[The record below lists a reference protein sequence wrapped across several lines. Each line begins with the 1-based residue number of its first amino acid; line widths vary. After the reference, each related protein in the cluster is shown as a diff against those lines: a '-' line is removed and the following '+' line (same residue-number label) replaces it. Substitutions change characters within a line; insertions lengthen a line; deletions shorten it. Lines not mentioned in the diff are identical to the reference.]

1 MGEEQKQTSP
11 DGIIWAIETHE
22 DQDLYHQAEHKM
34 KSELRL
40 SSLNTSEPTQWDNG
54 CQFLLSLPRQQAH

>member
-40 SSLNTSEPTQWDNG
+40 SSLNTSEPTQ
-54 CQFLLSLPRQQAH
+54 